1 MKFYM
6 VESLNELKKKFMS
19 EYANMTSTKN
29 MLDILEFQLRE

>member
-6 VESLNELKKKFMS
+6 VESLNELKKNFMS
-19 EYANMTSTKN
+19 EYANMTSTNN

>member
-6 VESLNELKKKFMS
+6 VESLNELKKNFMS